1 MSDDINYIISD
12 IILSKSVLNRLE
24 GLWIS
29 LIGSSELPE
38 VMVKMCA
45 YVQLYLRLRKASV
58 SNMSKLKATYG
69 PILVPGSV

>member
-12 IILSKSVLNRLE
+12 IILSKSVLNTLE

-38 VMVKMCA
+38 VMVKMRA
-45 YVQLYLRLRKASV
+45 YVQLYLRLRKGSV